1 MRETWKTWSVGL
13 DEYRRKRDFGATPE
27 PAPEGDAAREG
38 SPRFTVQRHSARAL
52 HFDLRL
58 EHDGALASWAV
69 PKGVP
74 LRRGPKRLAVRTE
87 DHPLEYLEFAAVIP
101 EGQYGAGRMTVWD
114 TGTYEPLKVTDDEWK
129 VVLHGAIL
137 DGEYHMVRTGTES
150 GKEQWLLFRAKA
162 AGDGV
167 PDPAPAFR
175 AMRPMLASASRDP
188 FDDPA
193 WTYEVKWDG
202 YRALVLVTG
211 DGVEIRSRSGRD
223 VTAEYP
229 ELGNLRRL
237 VLCQEAVLD
246 AEICIL
252 DAEGRAS
259 FQALQRHDGTA
270 TLVVFDVLYADGRW
284 VTDRPLA
291 ERRELLAAIVAPEA
305 PPRMV
310 LSEQVPGRGTAL
322 HGAALERGIEGTV
335 AKRLDAPY
343 RPGQRTRDWVKVKAR
358 NEETVLIGGWSEGEG
373 SRRSTV
379 GSLLV
384 GRPEAGGLVFTGM
397 VGSGLTEA
405 TARDLRARLD
415 AAARA
420 DSPFTTPPP
429 PAAGTHWV
437 EPALW
442 CRVAYVEMTA
452 EGRMRA
458 PVFLGMADGPDTG
471 EEQWVATPPGAPT
484 APAPPATGRGPDER
498 VVADGD
504 RRVRLT
510 NISKVYWPGEGITK
524 GDLLDHYLRVSR
536 WLVPHLAGRPMI
548 LKRYPNGIDRPFFFQ
563 HNAPDNV
570 PPWMPI
576 AELGRG
582 EASTETNRYLMVD
595 DPLALLW
602 VANLGCIDLNPWQ
615 SRAATPGAPTHVLF
629 DLDPPDGMPFDVVV
643 ETALM
648 VREALELLGVRG
660 YPKTSG
666 STGMHVF
673 VPVGPGLTY
682 EVTRLFAQVV
692 CDGLARRRPDI
703 LTTVVPVASRGNR
716 LYLDAN
722 QNGRGRSVSSVYSV
736 RPRPG
741 APVSTPLEWD
751 EVRPGLDPRAFTM
764 EVVAQRL
771 VRHGDLFAG
780 ALDDPQP
787 LSEAIARITG

>member
-1 MRETWKTWSVGL
+1 MGL

-27 PAPEGDAAREG
+27 PAPLGDAAG
-38 SPRFTVQRHSARAL
+38 DGAPRFVVQRHSARAL

-58 EHDGALASWAV
+58 EHEGALASWAV

-87 DHPLEYLEFAAVIP
+87 DHPLEYLDFAAVIP

-114 TGTYEPLKVTDDEWK
+114 TGTYEPLKITGDEWK
-129 VVLHGAIL
+129 VILHGGVVE
-137 DGEYHMVRTGTES
+137 GEYHMVRTGPGDS
-150 GKEQWLLFRAKA
+150 GKEQWLLFRATA
-162 AGDGV
+162 AGDGA
-167 PDPAPAFR
+167 PDPVPAFR
-175 AMRPMLASASRDP
+175 ELRPMLSSAARDP
-188 FDDPA
+188 FDDPE
-193 WTYEVKWDG
+193 WTFEIKWDG
-202 YRALVLVTG
+202 YRALVLVSG
-211 DGVEIRSRSGRD
+211 DGVELRSRSGRD
-223 VTAEYP
+223 VTADYP

-237 VLCQEAVLD
+237 LLCQEAILD

-252 DAEGRAS
+252 DDQGRAS

-270 TLVVFDVLYADGRW
+270 TLVVFDVLQADGRW

-291 ERRELLAAIVAPEA
+291 ERRALLSEIVAPEA
-305 PPRMV
+305 PPRLIV
-310 LSEQVPGRGTAL
+310 SETVPGQGCAL
-322 HGAALERGIEGTV
+322 YAAALERGIEGIV
-335 AKRLDAPY
+335 AKRLDSPY
-343 RPGQRTRDWVKVKAR
+343 RPGQRSRDWVKVKAR
-358 NEETVLIGGWSEGEG
+358 QEETVLIGGWSEGEG
-373 SRRSTV
+373 SRRSTL

-384 GRPEAGGLVFTGM
+384 GRPDPAGLVFTGM

-405 TARDLRARLD
+405 TARDLRGRLE
-415 AAARA
+415 AEPRA
-420 DSPFTTPPP
+420 DSPFAAPPP
-429 PAAGTHWV
+429 PAPGVHWV
-437 EPALW
+437 EPTRW

-452 EGRMRA
+452 DGRMRA
-458 PVFLGMADGPDTG
+458 PVFLGLADGPDTG
-471 EEQWVATPPGAPT
+471 EEAWVETPA
-484 APAPPATGRGPDER
+484 APPTGGSDER
-498 VVADGD
+498 IVADGA

-510 NISKVYWPGEGITK
+510 NLSKVYWPGEGITK
-524 GDLLDHYLRVSR
+524 GELLDHYLRVSE

-548 LKRYPNGIDRPFFFQ
+548 LKRYPNGIAEAFFFQ
-563 HNAPDNV
+563 HNAPDNT
-570 PPWMPI
+570 PEWLPT

-582 EASTETNRYLMVD
+582 ESSTERNRYLVVE

-615 SRAATPGAPTHVLF
+615 SRVGTPNAPTHVLF
-629 DLDPPDGMPFDVVV
+629 DLDPPDGMSFDLVV

-648 VREALELLGVRG
+648 VRDALERLGIRG

-692 CDGLARRRPDI
+692 CEDLARRRPDI
-703 LTTVVPVASRGNR
+703 LTTVVTVANRGNR

-722 QNGRGRSVSSVYSV
+722 QNGRGRSVASVYSV

-764 EVVAQRL
+764 DVVARRL